1 MPARPKGA
9 GANVTM
15 PARPK
20 GAGANVPVCSACHSP
35 FTIHYS
41 PFTTNSSGLYNFIII
56 VVEWALASNFFQQ
69 IF

>member
-20 GAGANVPVCSACHSP
+20 GVGANVPMCSACHSP
-35 FTIHYS
+35 FTIHHS
-41 PFTTNSSGLYNFIII
+41 PFTIHHEQFWPIQLYNYCGRMG
-56 VVEWALASNFFQQ
+56 ACQ
-69 IF
+69 